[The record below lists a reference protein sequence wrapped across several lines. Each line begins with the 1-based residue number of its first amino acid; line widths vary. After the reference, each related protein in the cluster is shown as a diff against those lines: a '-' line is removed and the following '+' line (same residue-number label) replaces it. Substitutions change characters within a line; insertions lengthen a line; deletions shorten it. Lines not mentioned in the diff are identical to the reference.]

1 MSEELLT
8 IVNNF
13 PRKKVLVIGDVMLD
27 KYSFGRVKR
36 ISPEAPVPVLLL
48 EKEEY
53 KAGGAANVALNVANL
68 SPQSEVHLFGFTGED
83 FYGEILKKLLEEKKI
98 TCHFKT
104 NSLTCVKERV
114 IGWTSGQKQHILR
127 IDKEEISKKI
137 FDDKIQEILD
147 LAKSADIIIVSDYA
161 KGVITYDLMS
171 YLHPFKHKIF
181 IDPKPSNKDFK
192 AIYKNAFLITPSRDE
207 AVLMSGYSEVD
218 EAGYFLRKEFDANIM
233 ITIGK
238 DGMKL
243 FPTFKENKESLD
255 KIYIKTIPEE
265 SFEETGAGDTAI
277 ATLALALSTQKEK
290 SLSLFKNSAKI
301 ANMAAGITVKHI
313 GSYAPTFIELQEKI
327 SKTTNV
333 Q

>member
-1 MSEELLT
+1 MSDLLT
-8 IVNNF
+8 LVNNF

-36 ISPEAPVPVLLL
+36 ISPEAPVPVLFL

-68 SPQSEVHLFGFTGED
+68 SPESEVHLWGFTGED
-83 FYGEILKKLLEEKKI
+83 FNGEILKKILEDRKVI
-98 TCHFKT
+98 CHFKT

-114 IGWTSGQKQHILR
+114 IGWTSGQKQHIIR
-127 IDKEEISKKI
+127 IDKEETSNKLFEEKIS
-137 FDDKIQEILD
+137 EILD
-147 LAKSADIIIVSDYA
+147 LAKQVDIIIISDYA

-171 YLHPFKHKIF
+171 YLHPFKHKIL

-207 AVLMSGYSEVD
+207 AVMMSGYSEID

-243 FPTFKENKESLD
+243 FPTFKENGEPID
-255 KIYIKTIPEE
+255 KIYIKTVPEE

-277 ATLALALSTQKEK
+277 AALALALSTQKEK
-290 SLSLFKNSAKI
+290 SILLLENAAKI
-301 ANMAAGITVKHI
+301 ANIAAGITVKHI
-313 GSYAPTFIELQEKI
+313 GSYAPQYSELKEKI
-327 SKTTNV
+327 EKNV